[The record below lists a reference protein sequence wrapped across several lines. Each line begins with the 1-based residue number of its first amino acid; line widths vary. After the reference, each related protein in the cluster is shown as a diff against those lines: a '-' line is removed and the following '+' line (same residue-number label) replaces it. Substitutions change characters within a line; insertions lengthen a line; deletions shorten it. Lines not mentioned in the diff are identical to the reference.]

1 MGFFKDLF
9 IVDENAANKPTATE
23 PVKKETTLSKFPTAA
38 PTNSAPA
45 ESFSFPKVETQSFT
59 PEPTPSVSFAPISSQ
74 VPNEYIEKALD
85 VYEKGFES
93 LNQPGFDFY
102 EFFQSVALGGSN
114 NPQVYV
120 MAFQMAYGMDKSITK
135 DKLVQQADFYLT
147 EIDKVYQEYVGKGNG
162 KKQELLTLK
171 DNENKNLVS
180 ELDSMKQ
187 QLAALQI
194 QIEDRQRKLGE
205 IDTKYGPQLSE
216 IENKISANNI
226 ANQKIVESIQH
237 VKTGIISNLK

>member
-1 MGFFKDLF
+1 MSFLKDLF
-9 IVDENAANKPTATE
+9 IVDENAINKPSIPE
-23 PVKKETTLSKFPTAA
+23 PVKKENTLTKFPTA
-38 PTNSAPA
+38 PTSSAPA
-45 ESFSFPKVETQSFT
+45 ETPSFSVPTQS
-59 PEPTPSVSFAPISSQ
+59 VAFAPISSQ
-74 VPNEYIEKALD
+74 VPNDYIEKALD

-102 EFFQSVALGGSN
+102 EFFQSVAHGGAD
-114 NPQVYV
+114 NPQVYA
-120 MAFQMAYGMDKSITK
+120 MAFQIASGMDKTITK

-147 EIDKVYQEYVGKGNG
+147 EIDKVYQEYVTKGNG
-162 KKQELLTLK
+162 KKQEALTLK
-171 DNENKNLVS
+171 DNENKNLVG
-180 ELDSMKQ
+180 ELESMKQ

-194 QIEDRQRKLGE
+194 QIDDRQRKLGD

>member
-1 MGFFKDLF
+1 MGFLKDLF

-45 ESFSFPKVETQSFT
+45 ESFSFPKAETPSFSV
-59 PEPTPSVSFAPISSQ
+59 PTPSVSFSPISTNI
-74 VPNEYIEKALD
+74 PNEYIEKALD
-85 VYEKGFES
+85 VYENGFKS
-93 LNQPGFDFY
+93 LDQPGFDFY
-102 EFFQSVALGGSN
+102 DFFQSVANAGAD
-114 NPQVYV
+114 NPQVYA
-120 MAFQMAYGMDKSITK
+120 MAFQIASGMDKTITK

-147 EIDKVYQEYVGKGNG
+147 EIDKVYQEYVTKGNG

-180 ELDSMKQ
+180 ELESMKQ

>member
-1 MGFFKDLF
+1 MGFLKDLF
-9 IVDENAANKPTATE
+9 IVDENAANKPTASE
-23 PVKKETTLSKFPTAA
+23 PVKKENTLSKFPTAA
-38 PTNSAPA
+38 PTNSATA
-45 ESFSFPKVETQSFT
+45 ESFSLPKAETPSFT
-59 PEPTPSVSFAPISSQ
+59 PAPTASFAPISTQ
-74 VPNEYIEKALD
+74 VPNDYIEKALD

-102 EFFQSVALGGSN
+102 EFFQSVALGGADNS
-114 NPQVYV
+114 QVYA
-120 MAFQMAYGMDKSITK
+120 MAFQMASGMDKSITK
-135 DKLVQQADFYLT
+135 EKLVQQADFYLA

-171 DNENKNLVS
+171 DNENKNLVG
-180 ELDSMKQ
+180 ELESMKQ
-187 QLAALQI
+187 QLVALQI
-194 QIEDRQRKLGE
+194 QIDDRQRKLGE

-237 VKTGIISNLK
+237 VKSGIISNLK

>member
-205 IDTKYGPQLSE
+205 IDTKYGPQLSK

>member
-1 MGFFKDLF
+1 
-9 IVDENAANKPTATE
+9 
-23 PVKKETTLSKFPTAA
+23 
-38 PTNSAPA
+38 
-45 ESFSFPKVETQSFT
+45 
-59 PEPTPSVSFAPISSQ
+59 
-74 VPNEYIEKALD
+74 
-85 VYEKGFES
+85 
-93 LNQPGFDFY
+93 
-102 EFFQSVALGGSN
+102 
-114 NPQVYV
+114 
-120 MAFQMAYGMDKSITK
+120 MDKSITK
-135 DKLVQQADFYLT
+135 EKLVQQADFYLT

-171 DNENKNLVS
+171 DNENKNLVG

-194 QIEDRQRKLGE
+194 QIDDRQRKLGD

-237 VKTGIISNLK
+237 VKSGLISNLK